1 MSVDSSPNVAS
12 RSTRLAARSGSHLPT
27 SRSTSRP
34 SESNR
39 SPSPMCGAVCE
50 GWPEMANRDGHRR
63 FGSVRQRSSGRW
75 QARYPGP
82 DGRLRSA
89 PETFARKRDAER
101 YLTMVEAAM
110 SKGEWT
116 DQARAKVLL
125 QDYAERWIEQRPKL
139 RPRTKQ
145 LYRWTLTKHITPYLG
160 RVPLGSL
167 TTPLIREWRSQLL
180 ADGVS
185 AGMAAKAYRLLRAVL
200 WTAVKEDEVLT
211 KNPCRI
217 PGADKETP
225 AERPTLTLAQVGE
238 LMDAVPARYRLM
250 VLVAALASLR
260 FGEIKG
266 EGLVLSPPKSR
277 AGIRTLAIP
286 AALVTVL
293 RVHLDEHV
301 HASPDA
307 LVFTTSTGVPIRR
320 GSFNKLVDWRRAVA
334 FIGVPGL
341 HFHDLRH
348 TGNMLAAG
356 SKVSTRDLMAR
367 MGHDSMAAALIYQH
381 ASREA
386 DQSISDHLDAKL
398 ADD

>member
-1 MSVDSSPNVAS
+1 
-12 RSTRLAARSGSHLPT
+12 
-27 SRSTSRP
+27 
-34 SESNR
+34 
-39 SPSPMCGAVCE
+39 
-50 GWPEMANRDGHRR
+50 MANRDGHRR

-101 YLTMVEAAM
+101 YLMMVEAAM

-116 DQARAKVLL
+116 DPARAKVLL

-260 FGEIKG
+260 FGEITALERRDVDLDAGTIRVRQQFIEVKG

-320 GSFNKLVDWRRAVA
+320 GSFNKLVDWRKAA
-334 FIGVPGL
+334 ASIGVPGL

-386 DQSISDHLDAKL
+386 DQSIAAHLDARMSEVTEWDT
-398 ADD
+398 DDDDGAAGALVRAG